1 MKNFK
6 LFLIFEFTLLYFEL
20 LFKVINFGF
29 SFNVTFLYTILFI
42 TIISLVLSI
51 ICGAFKPKVNRILSY
66 VSLGLITLWFG
77 IEIVFKQ
84 IFNTFFSLS
93 VFTIADQ
100 ATSFIGTAVQETIKN
115 IFYIILL
122 IIPIILIIVFRKKI
136 KYKKVNV
143 LSNSIVLLVY
153 ILGMIFGL
161 NVAKGEANNLFYKVN
176 NLDINMDRFGVLI
189 TTYLDLKKTVF
200 GFEEEININ
209 TPEPEEK
216 EPEEEK
222 PKEYSYN
229 IQNYDFEKLNNETK
243 DKNIKSI
250 TSFVM
255 NDKGT
260 KQNEYTGMFKGK
272 NLVFFMA
279 ESFNE
284 IAVREDLT
292 PTLYKLV
299 NSGFVFE
306 NFYTPL
312 NLSTIGGEY
321 QDLTGL
327 MANSSILSTWRK
339 GKNYFPYGLG
349 NVFNDLGYQVQA
361 YHNNSYK
368 FQDRNKYLAAI
379 GFKTYLGRYNG
390 LEKRMK
396 FPWPASDL
404 DMVNVTIDDYINSD
418 TPFMT
423 YYVTVSGHMGYKF
436 SENNMARKNKEY
448 VNDLPYPEEIKGYL
462 ATQIELDKALE
473 SLIEKLKEAGKLE
486 DTVIVLVA
494 DHYPY
499 ALSLND
505 INKAASYTKDGVIEI
520 NRSNLILWNSEMET
534 VNVSKVASQID
545 VIPTVYNLFGIEY
558 DSRLFIGK
566 DILSDEPGLA
576 MFSNRSWV
584 SDYGKYYSNNKKFVP
599 NEGVD
604 EASLEENY
612 VKNMNNEV
620 SNRLNI
626 SKLIMSKDYYK
637 VASNY
642 LIKEETKENNEENKE
657 TEVKEN
663 VEKTTE

>member
-6 LFLIFEFTLLYFEL
+6 TFLIFEFSILYYEL

-29 SFNVTFLYTILFI
+29 SFNITFLYTIFFI
-42 TIISLVLSI
+42 TILSLFLTI
-51 ICGAFKPKVNRILSY
+51 ICGLFKPKTNKILSY
-66 VSLGLITLWFG
+66 IFLGILTLWFG
-77 IEIVFKQ
+77 TEIVFKQ

-100 ATSFIGTAVQETIKN
+100 ATSFIGTAIQEIIKN
-115 IFYIILL
+115 MFYIILL
-122 IIPIILIIVFRKKI
+122 LIPIILLIVFRKKVE
-136 KYKKVNV
+136 YKKVNV
-143 LSNSIVLLVY
+143 VPSLIVFAIY
-153 ILGMIFGL
+153 IVGIIFCL
-161 NVAKGEANNLFYKVN
+161 NFAKGEANELFYKVN
-176 NLDINMDRFGVLI
+176 NLDVNMDRFGVLI
-189 TTYLDLKKTVF
+189 TTYLDFKKTVF
-200 GFEEEININ
+200 GFEEEINIE
-209 TPEPEEK
+209 EPTIEEPK
-216 EPEEEK
+216 EEG
-222 PKEYSYN
+222 PKEYGYN
-229 IQNYDFEKLNNETK
+229 NLDYDFEKLYNETK

-250 TSFVM
+250 TGFVM

-260 KQNEYTGMFKGK
+260 KQNEYTGMFEGK

-284 IAVREDLT
+284 IAVSEELT

-299 NSGFVFE
+299 NTGFVFE

-339 GKNYFPYGLG
+339 GNNYFPYGLG
-349 NVFNDLGYQVQA
+349 TVFKNLGYQVQA
-361 YHNNSYK
+361 YHNNNYK
-368 FQDRNKYLAAI
+368 FQDRNKYLKAI
-379 GFKTYLGRYNG
+379 GFDNYLGRYNG

-404 DMVNVTIDDYINSD
+404 DMVDVTVDDYINSD

-423 YYVTVSGHMGYKF
+423 YYVTVSGHMGYTF
-436 SENNMARKNKEY
+436 AGNSMAKKNKEY
-448 VNDLPYPEEIKGYL
+448 VNDLPYNEEIKAYL

-473 SLIEKLKEAGKLE
+473 SLIKHLEEAGKLK

-499 ALSLND
+499 ALPLSS
-505 INKAASYTKDGVIEI
+505 INKVATYQKDEIIEI
-520 NRSNLILWNSEMET
+520 NRSNLILWNSELET
-534 VNVSKVASQID
+534 TKIPKVASQID

-576 MFSNRSWV
+576 IFSNRSWV
-584 SDYGKYYSNNKKFVP
+584 SDYGKYYSYQKKFVP
-599 NEGVD
+599 NENVD
-604 EASLEENY
+604 TEVLDENY
-612 VKNMNNEV
+612 VKNMNNLV
-620 SNRLNI
+620 SNKMNI
-626 SKLIMSKDYYK
+626 SKLIMSKDYYNAIK
-637 VASNY
+637 NY
-642 LIKEETKENNEENKE
+642 LKPKEEELEQEELK
-657 TEVKEN
+657 
-663 VEKTTE
+663 VE